1 VISAFGNNTGIAG
14 KRMALLFFLR
24 LTVQRKVHLAFL
36 PGTEAVRPDEDGHR
50 AHAAQGVFE
59 ALRTGYTGDE
69 RVAIQKRR
77 GAARAKH
84 IADSITLSRSEP
96 L

>member
-1 VISAFGNNTGIAG
+1 
-14 KRMALLFFLR
+14 
-24 LTVQRKVHLAFL
+24 
-36 PGTEAVRPDEDGHR
+36 
-50 AHAAQGVFE
+50 
-59 ALRTGYTGDE
+59 LRTGYTGDE